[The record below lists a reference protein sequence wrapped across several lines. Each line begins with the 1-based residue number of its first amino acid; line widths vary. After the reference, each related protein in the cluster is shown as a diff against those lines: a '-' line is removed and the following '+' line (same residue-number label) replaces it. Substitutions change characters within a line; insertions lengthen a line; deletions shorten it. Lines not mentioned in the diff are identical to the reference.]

1 MLATFSRRQIRWQA
15 AKQTKEEEKDG
26 DGQEW
31 VDGGIT
37 NQQSTT
43 EWRDRRENGGA
54 KMKEKESLDR
64 HQK

>member
-1 MLATFSRRQIRWQA
+1 M
-15 AKQTKEEEKDG
+15 G

-43 EWRDRRENGGA
+43 EWRDRRENGEEEE
-54 KMKEKESLDR
+54 EKADQER
-64 HQK
+64 ERPKIEFRF